1 MNSPAIN
8 PTAANDVL
16 RYLARKANGMTGA
29 DIERMVRQA
38 RQKARREKHPFSF
51 ADIEATLVSSKLE
64 KSDPLRFRIAVH
76 EAGHAVARI
85 RLELGTITMITIDAS
100 EGGYVSGSTEDG
112 YEKTEELLTA
122 ILVYSLAGRAAE
134 QELLGSIT
142 TSAGGDDTS
151 DLASATRLAFDMETK
166 LGFAQEWPLL
176 YRSMEDRSSV
186 LSLDRELAAR
196 VHVRLDNAYEAAR
209 KLVVRRRPA
218 LEFVAGELLVHDTLE
233 GIQLE
238 AVIARVQRMVAD
250 PP

>member
-38 RQKARREKHPFSF
+38 RQKSRREKHPFSF
-51 ADIEATLVSSKLE
+51 ADIEAILVSSKLE

-196 VHVRLDNAYEAAR
+196 VHARLDNAYEVAR

>member
-8 PTAANDVL
+8 PAAANDVL

-29 DIERMVRQA
+29 DVEHLVRQA
-38 RQKARREKHPFSF
+38 RQKARREKHAFSF
-51 ADIEATLVSSKLE
+51 ADIEAILASSKVE
-64 KSDPLRFRIAVH
+64 KSDPLRFRLAVH
-76 EAGHAVARI
+76 EAGHAVTRI
-85 RLELGTITMITIDAS
+85 RLELGTITMITIDGS
-100 EGGYVSGSTEDG
+100 EGGYVAGATEES
-112 YEKTEELLTA
+112 YEKTEELLTG

-151 DLASATRLAFDMETK
+151 DLALATRVAFDMETK

-186 LSLDRELAAR
+186 LSQDRELAAR
-196 VHVRLDNAYEAAR
+196 VHARLDNAYEAAR

-218 LEFVAGELLVHDTLE
+218 VEFVAGELLTHDTLE
-233 GIQLE
+233 GVQLE
-238 AVIARVQRMVAD
+238 AVIAQVEKMVAD